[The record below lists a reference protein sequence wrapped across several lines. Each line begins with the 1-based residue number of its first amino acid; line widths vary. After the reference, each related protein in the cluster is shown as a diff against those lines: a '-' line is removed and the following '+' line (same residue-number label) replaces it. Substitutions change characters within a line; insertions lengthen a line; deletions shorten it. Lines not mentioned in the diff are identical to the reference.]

1 MKKFKIYLLVAT
13 ELVFL
18 VSLFL
23 AITCEQKTIPI
34 ILAVATFIATP
45 FLAISI
51 SKSIETNRSKLYV
64 AYFVLAVG
72 LIILA
77 TSAYQSIAN
86 DHTEILLMVSGALLL
101 LTGVGQV
108 IQLTKQK

>member
-18 VSLFL
+18 VSLFFAL
-23 AITCEQKTIPI
+23 TCEQKTIPI

-51 SKSIETNRSKLYV
+51 SKSIETNRSKLFV

-72 LIILA
+72 LII
-77 TSAYQSIAN
+77 SAYTVYQSIAN
-86 DHTEILLMVSGALLL
+86 DHTEILLMISGALQI
-101 LTGVGQV
+101 GRAHV
-108 IQLTKQK
+108 